1 MSFHDVRFPDA
12 LSIGSFGGAGFSTDI
27 VTLSTG
33 FEKRNVNWSQAR
45 RQYGISLAGRTPA
58 EIAEIVAFFH
68 ARQGRGYGFRFKDP
82 SDWHSGAN
90 MIATPAATDQQLGT
104 GTGSLTTFALVK
116 RYVSGAIT
124 HIRPITKP
132 VAGTVL
138 IALNGVNQATGWSV
152 NTTTGI
158 VTFTTAPANGV
169 LVTAGFAFDV
179 PVRFDTD
186 TLTGTFETPLYQS
199 FNDLSIVEVRV

>member
-1 MSFHDVRFPDA
+1 
-12 LSIGSFGGAGFSTDI
+12 
-27 VTLSTG
+27 
-33 FEKRNVNWSQAR
+33 
-45 RQYGISLAGRTPA
+45 
-58 EIAEIVAFFH
+58 
-68 ARQGRGYGFRFKDP
+68 
-82 SDWHSGAN
+82 
-90 MIATPAATDQQLGT
+90 MIAIPAATDQQLGT

-158 VTFTTAPANGV
+158 VTFTAAPANGV

-186 TLTGTFETPLYQS
+186 VLTGTFDSPLYQS
-199 FNDLSIVEVRV
+199 FNDLPIVEVLL

>member
-1 MSFHDVRFPDA
+1 MSFENVRFPDA
-12 LSIGSFGGAGFSTDI
+12 LSVGTSGGAGFSTDI

-45 RQYGISLAGRTPA
+45 RQYAINLSGRTPT
-58 EIAEIVAFFH
+58 EIAEIIAFFH
-68 ARQGRGYGFRFKDP
+68 ARQGRAYGFRFKDP
-82 SDWHSGAN
+82 SDWHSGAT

-104 GTGSLTTFALVK
+104 GTGALTTFSLVK
-116 RYVSGAIT
+116 RYTSGSIT
-124 HIRPITKP
+124 HIRPIKKP

-138 IALNGVNQATGWSV
+138 VALNGVNQASGWTV
-152 NTTTGI
+152 NTDTGVI
-158 VTFTTAPANGV
+158 TFTTAPGSGV

-186 TLTGTFETPLYQS
+186 VLTGTFDSPLYQS
-199 FNDLSIVEVRV
+199 FNDLPIVEVLL